1 MPRLEFLNPSE
12 RRFISILIGS
22 AHGAHAPET
31 PDPLGASDFPRRTA
45 RNSHSTGSHATTI
58 SHNND
63 IAIYYS
69 ERTARGSSDDIPLQ
83 NAKPFV
89 IRPSCRSVCPCSL
102 VVCASLSLSLSLSL
116 QRLSVPSER
125 RLNHTSPHC
134 RCTYVA
140 MGSPPPWP
148 GYPCCGYTTPPWPGY
163 AIGCATAIAT
173 GWHPT
178 GWATATGC
186 IGCA

>member
-1 MPRLEFLNPSE
+1 MKRI
-12 RRFISILIGS
+12 ISILIGS
-22 AHGAHAPET
+22 HARRQTLSERVT
-31 PDPLGASDFPRRTA
+31 FLIPRRTA
-45 RNSHSTGSHATTI
+45 RNSHSTGRGLSRDHDAI

-63 IAIYYS
+63 IAITVRGLPGNLQTTY
-69 ERTARGSSDDIPLQ
+69 RTRSRLSFGLLAARFVPALSS
-83 NAKPFV
+83 
-89 IRPSCRSVCPCSL
+89 SVL
-102 VVCASLSLSLSLSL
+102 LSLSLSLSL

-125 RLNHTSPHC
+125 RLIHTSPHC

-140 MGSPPPWP
+140 MGTPPPWP

-163 AIGCATAIAT
+163 AMGCATAIAT

>member
-1 MPRLEFLNPSE
+1 MANKILELTIYEKDYLHFDRIPRQ
-12 RRFISILIGS
+12 
-22 AHGAHAPET
+22 T
-31 PDPLGASDFPRRTA
+31 PDPLGASDFPDSSTHSSKLTLDRPRALTRPRRDKSQQRY
-45 RNSHSTGSHATTI
+45 RN
-58 SHNND
+58 
-63 IAIYYS
+63 YS
-69 ERTARGSSDDIPLQ
+69 ERTARGSSDDIQ

-125 RLNHTSPHC
+125 RLIHTSPHC

-140 MGSPPPWP
+140 MGTPPPWP

-163 AIGCATAIAT
+163 AMGCATAIAT